1 MRFPFRVELRRYAK
15 WRKTHADGSTP
26 TGIASY
32 IARQLIG
39 GTVES
44 MLNQDDVFG
53 LIASNPT
60 LLILDGLDEVPNK
73 DDRDAMLK
81 DFDAFLYRCSG
92 ENVDLQIVMSSRP
105 QGYHGEFDRFQPLR
119 WVINDL
125 SQSDF
130 DKYSADWLSER
141 IKNKEERAEAEDRIK
156 RGMASDAVRRLATT
170 LLQATVMLTIV
181 RRKSDIPEERHKL
194 FEKYVDVVF
203 QREKTKN
210 DLIARY
216 EPELKLLHEMV
227 GYQIHE
233 AVARGEAGILPE
245 ERFKELV
252 WTVWR
257 LVRGDEH
264 LQVVPNQ
271 EIQRIYELST
281 DRLVFLTGKGSK
293 QSDIDFVIQP
303 YREYFAANYISN
315 HMEADPEKVFTCLV
329 ERGAYWQQVLRFYP
343 AIAKPAQ
350 QLSWAY
356 GAALAPSDLAWPDS
370 LVKGLQTRRA
380 VLFALPEFVRFQFEQ
395 LRNTISGCLPENEW
409 WTWLGQEWAVPILG
423 GLRNGEAWR
432 ELWKTFKRTA
442 EHSFVSRLFALWLFP
457 RVIPANAPE
466 YGDFLGFVSAA
477 LDDDKLAKQAV
488 EVILL
493 HELPIDLNR
502 VDEKT
507 LFEGLQDFPYRS
519 RLGPRAVSS
528 ALLKRLSRPLALRFL
543 CTSPHTYHGLDDGTS
558 IWEFTGL
565 PVEKT
570 RSASPEV
577 DTSGGPTIGI
587 FTPNWL
593 SFSTQGQ
600 GRLPLTESPSV
611 GGVYAA
617 YLGALFAALRQP
629 DNLALYQ
636 EAKAAMMI
644 LPEPVAWSLRCESV
658 LGQSPDQ
665 FRSSDDWTRYKAEMR
680 DIFSKPSEL
689 APLCTI
695 ASTFGAA
702 ADKNGNE
709 WMVLLLPPSQ
719 WDYLVSE
726 SLLPAEYVANLRA
739 SRWAQTVSL
748 SNEFIEL
755 AIVFQE
761 YSQIA
766 NAKLGIPFVKLMRIA
781 VTLHNRGEL
790 FESEIAGEVL
800 RLANLA
806 TIGAD
811 EVHGI
816 VEEVQNPSKLPQSWV
831 GSFFDVAL
839 RIERID
845 LGLLSKFWAA
855 VSGGREAPVW
865 LRLGY
870 HQTHWPQA
878 HSIVAELLKLQDDA
892 SLDLA
897 TQILSHC
904 PDGPSEL
911 SCEMN
916 RRAASGLFGSD
927 LPDARRRSLVRCLL
941 SSKPTL
947 GEARLYG
954 DLQSFKRIRGPNPRA
969 DEQII
974 TRLNAMP
981 QAFAKEQFPA
991 LSIELKRL
999 LSHKQDYPPG
1009 ICARPRPKSP
1019 LRGKG

>member
-1 MRFPFRVELRRYAK
+1 
-15 WRKTHADGSTP
+15 
-26 TGIASY
+26 
-32 IARQLIG
+32 
-39 GTVES
+39 
-44 MLNQDDVFG
+44 
-53 LIASNPT
+53 
-60 LLILDGLDEVPNK
+60 
-73 DDRDAMLK
+73 
-81 DFDAFLYRCSG
+81 
-92 ENVDLQIVMSSRP
+92 
-105 QGYHGEFDRFQPLR
+105 
-119 WVINDL
+119 
-125 SQSDF
+125 
-130 DKYSADWLSER
+130 
-141 IKNKEERAEAEDRIK
+141 
-156 RGMASDAVRRLATT
+156 
-170 LLQATVMLTIV
+170 
-181 RRKSDIPEERHKL
+181 
-194 FEKYVDVVF
+194 
-203 QREKTKN
+203 
-210 DLIARY
+210 
-216 EPELKLLHEMV
+216 
-227 GYQIHE
+227 
-233 AVARGEAGILPE
+233 
-245 ERFKELV
+245 
-252 WTVWR
+252 
-257 LVRGDEH
+257 
-264 LQVVPNQ
+264 
-271 EIQRIYELST
+271 
-281 DRLVFLTGKGSK
+281 
-293 QSDIDFVIQP
+293 
-303 YREYFAANYISN
+303 
-315 HMEADPEKVFTCLV
+315 
-329 ERGAYWQQVLRFYP
+329 
-343 AIAKPAQ
+343 
-350 QLSWAY
+350 
-356 GAALAPSDLAWPDS
+356 
-370 LVKGLQTRRA
+370 
-380 VLFALPEFVRFQFEQ
+380 
-395 LRNTISGCLPENEW
+395 
-409 WTWLGQEWAVPILG
+409 
-423 GLRNGEAWR
+423 
-432 ELWKTFKRTA
+432 
-442 EHSFVSRLFALWLFP
+442 
-457 RVIPANAPE
+457 
-466 YGDFLGFVSAA
+466 
-477 LDDDKLAKQAV
+477 
-488 EVILL
+488 
-493 HELPIDLNR
+493 
-502 VDEKT
+502 
-507 LFEGLQDFPYRS
+507 
-519 RLGPRAVSS
+519 
-528 ALLKRLSRPLALRFL
+528 
-543 CTSPHTYHGLDDGTS
+543 
-558 IWEFTGL
+558 
-565 PVEKT
+565 
-570 RSASPEV
+570 
-577 DTSGGPTIGI
+577 
-587 FTPNWL
+587 
-593 SFSTQGQ
+593 
-600 GRLPLTESPSV
+600 
-611 GGVYAA
+611 
-617 YLGALFAALRQP
+617 
-629 DNLALYQ
+629 
-636 EAKAAMMI
+636 
-644 LPEPVAWSLRCESV
+644 
-658 LGQSPDQ
+658 
-665 FRSSDDWTRYKAEMR
+665 MR